1 MVLKAFSNDGDSPK
15 WVSGRMILPGATEL
29 IEVPPDAEDEVPV
42 ELAEPAGDPQAVLLA
57 ALLENAV
64 KDIVPVLP
72 ELSDADLAALEVL
85 EKAGKARKGLL
96 AEVLQERLKRAV
108 GGDEQAP
115 AVDAVANGQADSN
128 PAGDETVNRD
138 ADPAEGGAA

>member
-29 IEVPPDAEDEVPV
+29 IEVPPDADEEVPV
-42 ELAEPAGDPQAVLLA
+42 VAAEVGDPLEVARA
-57 ALLENAV
+57 ELLEKAV
-64 KDIVPVLP
+64 KDIVPVLAGLP
-72 ELSDADLAALEVL
+72 DADLAALEVL

-108 GGDEQAP
+108 GGGEQAP
-115 AVDAVANGQADSN
+115 AADAAAGGQGASDPAD
-128 PAGDETVNRD
+128 DEKVNRD